1 MVDLPPVKA
10 PYTVV
15 TTTDLKS
22 RAIKSSMGVLPLRR
36 SESIPELN
44 LVHLRGR
51 SVAAN
56 DPETVDDFETSR
68 VGTNTPRTPRRIVAA
83 APPPATI
90 DSPPNRRQPLPAIL
104 PMVGTT
110 HTAPLLARHA
120 PMKPVV
126 NVPPV
131 KKRKVDVVLI
141 ESEAL
146 ERGTPRSVV
155 KQMIKEAR
163 LLSQSG
169 GVDRNTPY
177 SRLSSKQLYVSENNL
192 IDFSISASS
201 ISFEDLI
208 RPLRVFPTRFNRH
221 RSRRTMI
228 HRVPQWRI
236 SSRRSSRNNYKKPN
250 GSPTERSWRLFI
262 VF

>member
-10 PYTVV
+10 SFTVV

-56 DPETVDDFETSR
+56 DPETADDLVTSR
-68 VGTNTPRTPRRIVAA
+68 VGTNTPRTPRRIA
-83 APPPATI
+83 APPPVTI
-90 DSPPNRRQPLPAIL
+90 DSPPTRRKPLPAIL

-110 HTAPLLARHA
+110 HTAPLLARQA

-131 KKRKVDVVLI
+131 KRRKVDVVLI

-163 LLSQSG
+163 LISQSG

-177 SRLSSKQLYVSENNL
+177 SRVSSKQLCVREKTPR
-192 IDFSISASS
+192 SIFPFLLLSALLKILSDHLE
-201 ISFEDLI
+201 SFQYD
-208 RPLRVFPTRFNRH
+208 PSDTNH
-221 RSRRTMI
+221 A
-228 HRVPQWRI
+228 
-236 SSRRSSRNNYKKPN
+236 
-250 GSPTERSWRLFI
+250 ER
-262 VF
+262 

>member
-15 TTTDLKS
+15 TTTELKS
-22 RAIKSSMGVLPLRR
+22 RVIKSSMGVLPLRR

-56 DPETVDDFETSR
+56 DPETVDDLETSR
-68 VGTNTPRTPRRIVAA
+68 VGTNTPRTPRRI
-83 APPPATI
+83 PPPPTTVE
-90 DSPPNRRQPLPAIL
+90 SPPNRRKPLPAIL

-110 HTAPLLARHA
+110 HTATLQTRQA

-131 KKRKVDVVLI
+131 KRRKVDVVLI
-141 ESEAL
+141 EREAL

-163 LLSQSG
+163 LISQSG
-169 GVDRNTPY
+169 GVDHTTPY
-177 SRLSSKQLYVSENNL
+177 SRLSSKQLYV
-192 IDFSISASS
+192 
-201 ISFEDLI
+201 
-208 RPLRVFPTRFNRH
+208 
-221 RSRRTMI
+221 
-228 HRVPQWRI
+228 
-236 SSRRSSRNNYKKPN
+236 
-250 GSPTERSWRLFI
+250 G
-262 VF
+262 